1 MSWLRG
7 RVRSVSARR
16 DDGQLLLLV
25 LAYAV
30 IAGLLVTVVV
40 NVSKAYLFRRA
51 LLSAADGAALAAANE
66 PDLDQVYGD
75 PGENLPLSQRK
86 ARAAVRRYVEDAR
99 LEERLTDFEVAAVT
113 TDGVTVVVTFR
124 GTVRLPFAN
133 LLTGSDGYE
142 ITATTSATSPLT
154 R

>member
-7 RVRSVSARR
+7 RAGAVRARR

-25 LAYAV
+25 LAYTV

-66 PDLDQVYGD
+66 PDLGQIYAD

-86 ARAAVRRYVEDAR
+86 ARAAVRQYVEDAR
-99 LEERLTDFEVAAVT
+99 LEARLTGFDVAAVT
-113 TDGVTVVVTFR
+113 TDGVTVSVTFS
-124 GTVRLPFAN
+124 GTVKFPF
-133 LLTGSDGYE
+133 TGPLGRADGYG
-142 ITATTSATSPLT
+142 ISATATATSPLG
-154 R
+154 

>member
-25 LAYAV
+25 LAYVV

-66 PDLDQVYGD
+66 PDLDQVYGG

-86 ARAAVRRYVEDAR
+86 ARAAVRQYVEDAH
-99 LEERLTDFEVAAVT
+99 LEDRLTDFEVAAVT

-124 GTVRLPFAN
+124 GKVELPFAN

-142 ITATTSATSPLT
+142 VTATTSATSPLT
-154 R
+154 P

>member
-1 MSWLRG
+1 VSWLHR
-7 RVRSVSARR
+7 RVDAVRARR

-51 LLSAADGAALAAANE
+51 LVSAADGAALAAANE
-66 PDLDQVYGD
+66 PDLDQVYAE
-75 PGENLPLSQRK
+75 PGENLPLSGKK
-86 ARAAVRRYVEDAR
+86 ARAAVRQYVEDAQ
-99 LEERLTDFEVAAVT
+99 LEERLTDFEVDSVT

-124 GTVRLPFAN
+124 GTVQLPFAN
-133 LLTGSDGYE
+133 LLTSSDGYQ
-142 ITATTSATSPLT
+142 ITATANATSPLS

>member
-1 MSWLRG
+1 MTWLHARLAAVRG
-7 RVRSVSARR
+7 RRE
-16 DDGQLLLLV
+16 DGQLLLLV

-66 PDLDQVYGD
+66 PDLERVYRD

-86 ARAAVRRYVEDAR
+86 TRAAVRQYVEDAL
-99 LEERLTDFEVAAVT
+99 LEERLTDFEVAGVT

-124 GTVRLPFAN
+124 GTVQMPFAN

-142 ITATTSATSPLT
+142 ITATASATSPLIP
-154 R
+154 